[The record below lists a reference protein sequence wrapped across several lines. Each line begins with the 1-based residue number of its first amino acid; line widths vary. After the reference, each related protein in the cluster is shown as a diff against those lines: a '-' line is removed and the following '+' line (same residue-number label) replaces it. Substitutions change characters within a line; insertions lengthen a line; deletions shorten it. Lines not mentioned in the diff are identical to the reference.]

1 MAEER
6 DDDIELESM
15 TDGGSIDHDLDYD
28 MEYLLRR
35 R

>member
-1 MAEER
+1 MVEER
-6 DDDIELESM
+6 NGYIELESM

-28 MEYLLRR
+28 MEYQLRR